1 MGCYIFNLLNST
13 NNFNNFTP
21 QLEANTN
28 QHSEFLKRVITSL
41 VMRTL
46 SKKVF
51 VMKKVFSDPLTIIV
65 NTF

>member
-21 QLEANTN
+21 QLEAKPN
-28 QHSEFLKRVITSL
+28 QHSKSLKRFVTSL

-51 VMKKVFSDPLTIIV
+51 VMKKVFSDPLAIIV